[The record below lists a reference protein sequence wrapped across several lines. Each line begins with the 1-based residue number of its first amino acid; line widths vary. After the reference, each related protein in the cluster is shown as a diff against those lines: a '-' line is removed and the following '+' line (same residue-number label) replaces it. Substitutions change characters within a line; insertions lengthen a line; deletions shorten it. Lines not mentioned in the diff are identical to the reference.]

1 MAKTVVAV
9 EITAESVRAAE
20 VTTGRSPVLLAAGEV
35 ALPPGAAKDSE
46 VIDREAVAL
55 ALSQLWSES
64 GIKGRNVTLGVG
76 SRRVLVR
83 EHSTPLR
90 NLSQIRQA
98 LPFQVQDLLPVPVD
112 QAVLD
117 FCPIADDGAQVHGL
131 LVAAVSETIEELI
144 ATLAQAKLHV
154 DSVDLGAFGF
164 VRALGQIAP
173 AGSTA
178 LLINIGE
185 QTTQLVIAI
194 DGVPQFVRV
203 MSVDITPR
211 REDEQTGFDA
221 IPQAGAES
229 RRSRRRDR
237 GGELTVPD
245 EPALTTDQQ
254 AALVDLAGRLRST
267 LSFYLAREDSTP
279 IDVAWV
285 SGAGS
290 RYERMRDV
298 LGRIVGVEVRP
309 LAATDVT
316 RSKSPIEPALAARLL
331 GAAALTL
338 GGAR

>member
-9 EITAESVRAAE
+9 EITEESVRAAE

-46 VIDREAVAL
+46 VLDREAVAL

-90 NLSQIRQA
+90 NPVQIRQA
-98 LPFQVQDLLPVPVD
+98 LPFQVQDVLPVPVD

-117 FCPIADDGAQVHGL
+117 FCPIADDGTQVHGL

-164 VRALGQIAP
+164 VRALGLIAP

-185 QTTQLVIAI
+185 HTTQLVIAI

-203 MSVDITPR
+203 MSVDIVPA
-211 REDEQTGFDA
+211 REEQTGFEM
-221 IPQAGAES
+221 PPVETES

-237 GGELTVPD
+237 DGEPTAPEEAPLTP
-245 EPALTTDQQ
+245 EQQ

-267 LSFYLAREDSTP
+267 LSFYLAREDSAP

-298 LGRIVGVEVRP
+298 LDRIVGVEVRP
-309 LAATDVT
+309 LTATDVART
-316 RSKSPIEPALAARLL
+316 KSPIEPALAARLL
-331 GAAALTL
+331 GATALTL
-338 GGAR
+338 GGTR